1 MSDEISQHA
10 VIKNKDGYDMVDY
23 SKLDVEFKN
32 I

>member
-1 MSDEISQHA
+1 MSDEIPQEA
-10 VIKNKDGYDMVDY
+10 VIKHIDGYDRVDY